1 MLRHIRL
8 HDFALVKDLE
18 LEPGEGLCLLT
29 GETGAGKSILV
40 GAVGLLSGQRAETEM
55 VRDGTDE
62 AVVEGTFQ
70 VRRHKADVGRLLEA
84 WGLPFEGE
92 VLVRRRVLRE
102 GRNAITVNGGGVT
115 LAQLRELGALLVQ
128 VHGQNQGQ
136 TLLDEDVHRRMLD
149 DLADVAPH
157 ARAVRDAYSE
167 VDASAAFLRTL
178 QRSESERAQR
188 LDTVVF
194 QREEIARIDP
204 LPDEEEEHL
213 QTKSR
218 LQNAEGIVEAA
229 NTVAS
234 LLRDDET
241 SVASL
246 LTEVRRQ
253 LGELSDMD
261 GTWMPY
267 LKDMEDSAAVLA
279 TIASEAERTAS
290 TVNFDPDALESVL
303 QRLADLE
310 RLKKKYGPS
319 LEDVLAHK
327 ASLDEEYE
335 RLSGRAVSEDEA
347 RKRLDDAFRAYQ
359 EAARA
364 LTRARQEAGGTFAQA
379 VELALHPLAMD
390 KARFQVELFPRSV
403 EGPRQAVPHGNEDVR
418 FIFSANPGEPPRPLS
433 KIASGGELS
442 RCLLALLTV
451 AHARTSPDTIVFD
464 EVDAGI
470 GGRPAERVG
479 RSLRALASEHQVLCI
494 THLPQIAAFSH
505 WHAKV
510 EKSVRGGRTLVS
522 ASVLEDSAKSNE
534 IARMLA
540 GETVNETARR
550 HALQLIKSAT
560 TA

>member
-1 MLRHIRL
+1 MLRHLRL

-40 GAVGLLSGQRAETEM
+40 GAVGLLAGQRAETEM

-70 VRRHKADVGRLLEA
+70 VRRHKAAVGALLEA
-84 WGLPFEGE
+84 WGLSFEGD
-92 VLVRRRVLRE
+92 VVVRRRVLRE
-102 GRNAITVNGGGVT
+102 GRNAVTVNGGGVT

-149 DLADVAPH
+149 DLPEVVPLS
-157 ARAVRDAYSE
+157 RAVRDAYSE
-167 VDASAAFLRTL
+167 LDEAVRFLRTL

-188 LDTVVF
+188 MDTVVF
-194 QREEIARIDP
+194 QRDEISRVDP
-204 LPDEEEEHL
+204 RPGEEEEHL
-213 QTKSR
+213 QTKTR
-218 LQNAEGIVEAA
+218 LQNVEAIAEAA
-229 NTVAS
+229 NAVAS
-234 LLRDDET
+234 LLRDNET

-246 LTEVRRQ
+246 LADVRRR
-253 LGELSDMD
+253 LDELSEMD
-261 GTWMPY
+261 GTWTPY
-267 LKDMEDSAAVLA
+267 LKDMEDAATVLA

-290 TVNFDPDALESVL
+290 TVSFDPEALETVL

-310 RLKKKYGPS
+310 RIKKKYGPS

-327 ASLDEEYE
+327 ASLDSEYE

-347 RKRLDDAFRAYQ
+347 RKRLEEAFRTYR
-359 EAARA
+359 EAARS
-364 LTRARQEAGGTFAQA
+364 LTEARRKAGRTFAES
-379 VELALHPLAMD
+379 VERALRPLAMD
-390 KARFQVELFPRSV
+390 KARFQVEMVPRPL
-403 EGPRQAVPHGNEDVR
+403 EEPGQAEPHGSEDVR
-418 FIFSANPGEPPRPLS
+418 FLFSANPGEPPKPLS

-479 RSLRALASEHQVLCI
+479 RSLRALASDHQVLCI

-510 EKSVRGGRTLVS
+510 EKSVRNGRTLVA
-522 ASVLEDSAKSNE
+522 ASILEDAAKSDE

-540 GETVNETARR
+540 GETINETARH
-550 HALQLIKSAT
+550 HARQLIKSAT
-560 TA
+560 TG